1 MPKIGTIINMYNFVY
16 KRSADNFM
24 KVLLVN
30 GSPHKNGST
39 YSALR
44 EVETALNNEGIETSI
59 VWLGTEAISGCLAC
73 GYCSRNG
80 KCVKNDIVNEFA
92 QRAKNADGFVFGTPV
107 HFASASGAITSF
119 LDRVFYSASGAL
131 RHKPAAVITVAR
143 RGGTTAAYDQ
153 LVKYPAYAEMPIIS
167 SNYWNMV
174 HGAVASDV
182 PEDKEGMQTMRIL
195 GKNMAYFIKCIEA
208 GKKAGIELPQPEKKE
223 ITNFI
228 R

>member
-1 MPKIGTIINMYNFVY
+1 
-16 KRSADNFM
+16 M

-39 YSALR
+39 YVALR

-59 VWLGTEAISGCLAC
+59 VWLGTDAVSGCLAC

-107 HFASASGAITSF
+107 HYAGASGAIVSF
-119 LDRVFYSASGAL
+119 LDRLFYSSSSSL
-131 RHKPAAVITVAR
+131 RHKPAAIITAAR
-143 RGGTTAAYDQ
+143 RGGTTAAFDQ
-153 LVKYPAYAEMPIIS
+153 LIKYPAIAEMPIIS

-182 PEDKEGMQTMRIL
+182 AEDKEGMQTMRVL
-195 GKNMAYFIKCIEA
+195 GKNMAYFLKCIEA
-208 GKKAGIELPQPEKKE
+208 GKKAGINAPEREKKE

>member
-1 MPKIGTIINMYNFVY
+1 MCIILFTEGVRIY
-16 KRSADNFM
+16 FM

-39 YSALR
+39 YVALR

-59 VWLGTEAISGCLAC
+59 VWLGTDAISGCLAC

-107 HFASASGAITSF
+107 HYAGASGAIVSF
-119 LDRVFYSASGAL
+119 LDRLFYSASSSL
-131 RHKPAAVITVAR
+131 KHKPAAIITAAR

-153 LVKYPAYAEMPIIS
+153 LIKYPAIAEMPIIS

-182 PEDKEGMQTMRIL
+182 PEDKEGMQTMRVL

-208 GKKAGIELPQPEKKE
+208 GKKAGINLPEPEKKE

>member
-1 MPKIGTIINMYNFVY
+1 
-16 KRSADNFM
+16 M

-39 YSALR
+39 YVALR

-107 HFASASGAITSF
+107 HYAGASGAIASF
-119 LDRVFYSASGAL
+119 LDRLFYSASGSL

-153 LVKYPAYAEMPIIS
+153 LIKYPAIAEMPIIS

-195 GKNMAYFIKCIEA
+195 GRNMAYFIKCIDA
-208 GKKAGIELPQPEKKE
+208 GKKAGIELPQREKKE

>member
-1 MPKIGTIINMYNFVY
+1 
-16 KRSADNFM
+16 M

-59 VWLGTEAISGCLAC
+59 IWLGTEAISGCLAC

-80 KCVKNDIVNEFA
+80 KCVKNDVVNEFA

-119 LDRVFYSASGAL
+119 LDRVFYSASGSL

-153 LVKYPAYAEMPIIS
+153 LIKYPAYAEMPIIYS
-167 SNYWNMV
+167 KYWKMV

-208 GKKAGIELPQPEKKE
+208 GKKAGINLPEPEKKE

>member
-1 MPKIGTIINMYNFVY
+1 
-16 KRSADNFM
+16 M

-59 VWLGTEAISGCLAC
+59 IWLGTEAISGCLAC

-80 KCVKNDIVNEFA
+80 KCVKNDVVNEFA

-119 LDRVFYSASGAL
+119 LDRVFYSASGSL

-153 LVKYPAYAEMPIIS
+153 LIKYPAYTEMPIIS

-174 HGAVASDV
+174 HGAIASDV

-208 GKKAGIELPQPEKKE
+208 GKKAGINLPEPEKKE

>member
-1 MPKIGTIINMYNFVY
+1 
-16 KRSADNFM
+16 M

-39 YSALR
+39 YTALC
-44 EVETALNNEGIETSI
+44 EVEKALNSEGIETSI

-80 KCVKNDIVNEFA
+80 KCIKNDIVNEFA

-107 HFASASGAITSF
+107 HYAGASGAIASF
-119 LDRVFYSASGAL
+119 LDRLFYSASGSL
-131 RHKPAAVITVAR
+131 RHKPAAVITAAR

-153 LVKYPAYAEMPIIS
+153 LIKYPAIAEMPIIS

-195 GKNMAYFIKCIEA
+195 GKNMAYFIKCIDA
-208 GKKAGIELPQPEKKE
+208 GKKAGIELPEREKKE

>member
-1 MPKIGTIINMYNFVY
+1 
-16 KRSADNFM
+16 M

-39 YSALR
+39 YTALC
-44 EVETALNNEGIETSI
+44 EVEKALNSEGIETSI

-80 KCVKNDIVNEFA
+80 KCIKNDIVNEFA

-107 HFASASGAITSF
+107 HYAGASGAIVSF
-119 LDRVFYSASGAL
+119 LDRLFYSASGSL

-153 LVKYPAYAEMPIIS
+153 LIKYPAIAEMPIIS

-195 GKNMAYFIKCIEA
+195 GRNMAYFIKCIDA
-208 GKKAGIELPQPEKKE
+208 GKKAGIELPQREKKE

>member
-1 MPKIGTIINMYNFVY
+1 
-16 KRSADNFM
+16 M

-59 VWLGTEAISGCLAC
+59 IWLGTEAISGCLAC

-119 LDRVFYSASGAL
+119 LDRVFYSASGSL

-153 LVKYPAYAEMPIIS
+153 LIKYPAYAEMPIIS

-208 GKKAGIELPQPEKKE
+208 GKKAGINLPEPEKKE

>member
-1 MPKIGTIINMYNFVY
+1 MYNFVHKGVRIY
-16 KRSADNFM
+16 FM

-39 YSALR
+39 YVALR

-119 LDRVFYSASGAL
+119 LDRVFYSASGSL

-153 LVKYPAYAEMPIIS
+153 LIKYPAYAEMPIIS

-174 HGAVASDV
+174 YGAVASDV
-182 PEDKEGMQTMRIL
+182 SEDKEGMQTMRIL

-208 GKKAGIELPQPEKKE
+208 GKKAGINLPEPEKKE

>member
-1 MPKIGTIINMYNFVY
+1 
-16 KRSADNFM
+16 M

-39 YSALR
+39 YTALC
-44 EVETALNNEGIETSI
+44 EVEKALNSEGIETSI

-80 KCVKNDIVNEFA
+80 KCIKNDIVNEFA

-107 HFASASGAITSF
+107 HYAGASGAIVSF
-119 LDRVFYSASGAL
+119 LDRLFYSASGSL

-153 LVKYPAYAEMPIIS
+153 LIKYPAIAEMPIIS

-182 PEDKEGMQTMRIL
+182 PEDKEGMQTMRVL
-195 GKNMAYFIKCIEA
+195 GRNMAYFIKCIDA
-208 GKKAGIELPQPEKKE
+208 GKKAGIELPQREKKE

>member
-1 MPKIGTIINMYNFVY
+1 MYNFVHKGVRIY
-16 KRSADNFM
+16 FM

-39 YSALR
+39 YVALR

-119 LDRVFYSASGAL
+119 LDRVFYSASGSL

-153 LVKYPAYAEMPIIS
+153 LIKYPAYAEMPIIS

-182 PEDKEGMQTMRIL
+182 SEDKEGMQTMRIL

-208 GKKAGIELPQPEKKE
+208 GKKAGINLPEPEKKE

>member
-1 MPKIGTIINMYNFVY
+1 
-16 KRSADNFM
+16 M

-39 YSALR
+39 YTALC
-44 EVETALNNEGIETSI
+44 EVEKALNSEGIETSI

-92 QRAKNADGFVFGTPV
+92 QRAKNSDGFVFGTPV
-107 HFASASGAITSF
+107 HYAGASGAIVSF
-119 LDRVFYSASGAL
+119 LDRLFYSASGSL

-153 LVKYPAYAEMPIIS
+153 LIKYPAIAEMPIIS

-174 HGAVASDV
+174 HGLVASDV

-208 GKKAGIELPQPEKKE
+208 GKKAGIELPEREKKE

>member
-1 MPKIGTIINMYNFVY
+1 
-16 KRSADNFM
+16 M

-39 YSALR
+39 YTALC
-44 EVETALNNEGIETSI
+44 EVEKALNGEGIETSI

-80 KCVKNDIVNEFA
+80 KCIKNDIVNEFA

-107 HFASASGAITSF
+107 HYAGASGAIVSF
-119 LDRVFYSASGAL
+119 LDRLFYSASGSL
-131 RHKPAAVITVAR
+131 RHKPAAVITAAR

-153 LVKYPAYAEMPIIS
+153 LIKYPAIAEMPIIS

-182 PEDKEGMQTMRIL
+182 QEDKEGMQTMRIL
-195 GKNMAYFIKCIEA
+195 GKNMAYFIKCIDA
-208 GKKAGIELPQPEKKE
+208 GKKAGIELPEREKKE

>member
-1 MPKIGTIINMYNFVY
+1 MYNFVHKGVRIY
-16 KRSADNFM
+16 FM

-39 YSALR
+39 YVALR

-107 HFASASGAITSF
+107 HYAGASGAIVSF
-119 LDRVFYSASGAL
+119 LDRLFYFSSSSL
-131 RHKPAAVITVAR
+131 RHKPAAIITAAR
-143 RGGTTAAYDQ
+143 RGGTTAAFDQ
-153 LVKYPAYAEMPIIS
+153 LIKYPAIAEMPIIS

-182 PEDKEGMQTMRIL
+182 PEDKEGMQTMRVL
-195 GKNMAYFIKCIEA
+195 GKNMAYFLKCIEA
-208 GKKAGIELPQPEKKE
+208 GKKAGIELPTPEKKE

>member
-1 MPKIGTIINMYNFVY
+1 
-16 KRSADNFM
+16 M

-39 YSALR
+39 YTALC
-44 EVETALNNEGIETSI
+44 EVEKALNSEGIETSI

-92 QRAKNADGFVFGTPV
+92 QRAKNSDGFVFGTPV
-107 HFASASGAITSF
+107 HYAGASGAIVSF
-119 LDRVFYSASGAL
+119 LDRLFYSASGSL

-153 LVKYPAYAEMPIIS
+153 LIKYPAIAEMPIIS

-174 HGAVASDV
+174 HGLVASDV

-195 GKNMAYFIKCIEA
+195 GKNMAYFIKCIDA
-208 GKKAGIELPQPEKKE
+208 GKKAGIELPEREKKE

>member
-1 MPKIGTIINMYNFVY
+1 
-16 KRSADNFM
+16 M

-39 YSALR
+39 YAALR
-44 EVETALNNEGIETSI
+44 EVETALNSEGVETSI
-59 VWLGTEAISGCLAC
+59 VWLGSEAISGCLAC

-107 HFASASGAITSF
+107 HFAGASGAIVSF
-119 LDRVFYSASGAL
+119 LDRIFYSASGAM

-153 LVKYPAYAEMPIIS
+153 LIKYPAYAEMPIIS

-182 PEDKEGMQTMRIL
+182 AEDKEGLQTMRIL
-195 GKNMAYFIKCIEA
+195 GKNMAYFVKCIEA
-208 GKKAGIELPQPEKKE
+208 GKKAGISLSEPEKKE

>member
-1 MPKIGTIINMYNFVY
+1 MYNFVHKGVRIY
-16 KRSADNFM
+16 FM

-39 YSALR
+39 YVALR

-107 HFASASGAITSF
+107 HYAGASGVIVSF
-119 LDRVFYSASGAL
+119 LDRLFYSSSSSL
-131 RHKPAAVITVAR
+131 RHKPAAIITAAR
-143 RGGTTAAYDQ
+143 RGGTTAAFDQ
-153 LVKYPAYAEMPIIS
+153 LIKYPAIAEMPIIS

-182 PEDKEGMQTMRIL
+182 PEDKEGMQTMRVL
-195 GKNMAYFIKCIEA
+195 GKNMAYFLKCNEA
-208 GKKAGIELPQPEKKE
+208 GKKAGISLPEPEKKE

>member
-1 MPKIGTIINMYNFVY
+1 
-16 KRSADNFM
+16 M

-39 YSALR
+39 YTALC
-44 EVETALNNEGIETSI
+44 EVEKALNNEGIETSI
-59 VWLGTEAISGCLAC
+59 VWLGTDAISGCLAC

-107 HFASASGAITSF
+107 HYAGASGAITSF
-119 LDRVFYSASGAL
+119 LDRLFYSSSQDTFRL
-131 RHKPAAVITVAR
+131 KPAAVITVAR

-153 LVKYPAYAEMPIIS
+153 LIKYPAIAEMPIVS
-167 SNYWNMV
+167 SHYWNMV
-174 HGAVASDV
+174 HAAA
-182 PEDKEGMQTMRIL
+182 PEETKEDKEGMQCMRIL
-195 GKNMAYFIKCIEA
+195 GKNMAYFLKCIEA
-208 GKKAGIELPQPEKKE
+208 GKNNGISVPAPEKRE
-223 ITNFI
+223 ATNFI

>member
-1 MPKIGTIINMYNFVY
+1 
-16 KRSADNFM
+16 M

-39 YSALR
+39 YTALC
-44 EVETALNNEGIETSI
+44 EVEKALNSEGIETSI

-80 KCVKNDIVNEFA
+80 KCMKNDIVNEFA

-107 HFASASGAITSF
+107 HYAGASGAIVSF
-119 LDRVFYSASGAL
+119 LDRLFYSASGSL

-153 LVKYPAYAEMPIIS
+153 LIKYPAIAEMPIIS

-195 GKNMAYFIKCIEA
+195 GRNMAYFIKCIDA
-208 GKKAGIELPQPEKKE
+208 GKKAGIELPQREKKE

>member
-1 MPKIGTIINMYNFVY
+1 MYNFVHKGVRIY
-16 KRSADNFM
+16 FM

-39 YSALR
+39 YVALR

-107 HFASASGAITSF
+107 HYAGASGAIVSF
-119 LDRVFYSASGAL
+119 LDRLFYSSSSSL
-131 RHKPAAVITVAR
+131 RHKPAAIITAAR
-143 RGGTTAAYDQ
+143 RGGTTAAFDQ
-153 LVKYPAYAEMPIIS
+153 LIKYPAIAEMPIIS

-182 PEDKEGMQTMRIL
+182 PEDKEGMQTMRVL
-195 GKNMAYFIKCIEA
+195 GKNMAYFLKCIEA
-208 GKKAGIELPQPEKKE
+208 GKKAGISLPEPEKKE

>member
-1 MPKIGTIINMYNFVY
+1 
-16 KRSADNFM
+16 M

-39 YSALR
+39 YVALR

-107 HFASASGAITSF
+107 HYAGASGAIVSF
-119 LDRVFYSASGAL
+119 LDRLFYSSSSSL
-131 RHKPAAVITVAR
+131 KHKPAAIITAAR
-143 RGGTTAAYDQ
+143 RGGTTAAFDQ
-153 LVKYPAYAEMPIIS
+153 LIKYPAIAEMPIVS
-167 SNYWNMV
+167 SHYWNMV
-174 HGAVASDV
+174 HAAV
-182 PEDKEGMQTMRIL
+182 PEDAKEDEEGMQCMRIL

-208 GKKAGIELPQPEKKE
+208 GKKAGIAAPAAEKRDV
-223 ITNFI
+223 TNFI

>member
-1 MPKIGTIINMYNFVY
+1 
-16 KRSADNFM
+16 M

-39 YSALR
+39 YTALR
-44 EVETALNNEGIETSI
+44 EIENVLNADGIETSI

-92 QRAKNADGFVFGTPV
+92 QRAKTADGFVFGTPV
-107 HFASASGAITSF
+107 HYAGASGAITSF
-119 LDRVFYSASGAL
+119 LDRLLYSTSCEPL
-131 RHKPAAVITVAR
+131 RRKPAAIITVAR

-153 LVKYPAYAEMPIIS
+153 LIKYPAYAEMPIIS

-174 HGAVASDV
+174 HGLTPSDI
-182 PEDKEGMQTMRIL
+182 PEDREGIQTVRLL
-195 GKNMAYFIKCIEA
+195 GKNMAYFLRCIEA
-208 GKKAGIELPQPEKKE
+208 GKKAGIKAPEPEKKE

>member
-1 MPKIGTIINMYNFVY
+1 
-16 KRSADNFM
+16 M

-39 YSALR
+39 YAALR
-44 EVETALNNEGIETSI
+44 EVETSLNNEGIETSI
-59 VWLGTEAISGCLAC
+59 VWLGTDAISGCLGC

-80 KCVKNDIVNEFA
+80 KCAKNDIVNEFA

-107 HFASASGAITSF
+107 HYAGASGAITSF
-119 LDRVFYSASGAL
+119 LDRVFYSASGAM
-131 RHKPAAVITVAR
+131 RQKPAAVITVAR

-153 LVKYPAYAEMPIIS
+153 LIKYPAIAEMPIIS

-174 HGAVASDV
+174 HGAVPSDIA
-182 PEDKEGMQTMRIL
+182 EDKEGVQCMRIL
-195 GKNMAYFIKCIEA
+195 GRNMAYFLKCIDA
-208 GKKAGIELPQPEKKE
+208 GKKAGIEAPAPEKRDV
-223 ITNFI
+223 TNFI

>member
-1 MPKIGTIINMYNFVY
+1 
-16 KRSADNFM
+16 M

-39 YSALR
+39 YTALC
-44 EVETALNNEGIETSI
+44 EVEKALNGEGIETSI

-80 KCVKNDIVNEFA
+80 KCIKNDIVNEFA

-107 HFASASGAITSF
+107 HYAGASGAIVSF
-119 LDRVFYSASGAL
+119 LDRLFYSASGSL
-131 RHKPAAVITVAR
+131 RHKPAAVITAAR

-153 LVKYPAYAEMPIIS
+153 LIKYPAIAEMPIIS

-195 GKNMAYFIKCIEA
+195 GKNMAYFIKCIDA
-208 GKKAGIELPQPEKKE
+208 GKKAGIELPEREKKE

>member
-1 MPKIGTIINMYNFVY
+1 
-16 KRSADNFM
+16 M

-44 EVETALNNEGIETSI
+44 EIETSLNNEGIETSI
-59 VWLGTEAISGCLAC
+59 IWLGTEAISGCLAC

-80 KCVKNDIVNEFA
+80 KCIKNDIVNEFA

-107 HFASASGAITSF
+107 HYAGASGAIVSF
-119 LDRVFYSASGAL
+119 LDRLFYSASGSL
-131 RHKPAAVITVAR
+131 RHKPAAVITAAR

-153 LVKYPAYAEMPIIS
+153 LIKYPAIAEMPIIS

-195 GKNMAYFIKCIEA
+195 GKNMAYFIKCIDA
-208 GKKAGIELPQPEKKE
+208 GKKAGIELPEREKKE

>member
-1 MPKIGTIINMYNFVY
+1 
-16 KRSADNFM
+16 M

>member
-1 MPKIGTIINMYNFVY
+1 
-16 KRSADNFM
+16 M

-44 EVETALNNEGIETSI
+44 EVDTALNNEGIETSI
-59 VWLGTEAISGCLAC
+59 VWVGTEAISGCLAC

-208 GKKAGIELPQPEKKE
+208 GKKAGINLPEPEKKE

>member
-1 MPKIGTIINMYNFVY
+1 
-16 KRSADNFM
+16 M

-39 YSALR
+39 YVALR

-59 VWLGTEAISGCLAC
+59 VWLGTDAVSGCLAC

-107 HFASASGAITSF
+107 HYAGASGAIVSF
-119 LDRVFYSASGAL
+119 LDRLFYSASGSL

-153 LVKYPAYAEMPIIS
+153 LIKYPAIAEMPIIS

-174 HGAVASDV
+174 HGSVASDV

-195 GKNMAYFIKCIEA
+195 GKNMAYFIKCIDA
-208 GKKAGIELPQPEKKE
+208 GKKAGIAAPAAEKRDV
-223 ITNFI
+223 TNFI

>member
-1 MPKIGTIINMYNFVY
+1 
-16 KRSADNFM
+16 M

-39 YSALR
+39 YTALC
-44 EVETALNNEGIETSI
+44 EVEKALNSEGIETSI

-80 KCVKNDIVNEFA
+80 KCIKNDIVNEFA

-107 HFASASGAITSF
+107 HYAGASGAIVSF
-119 LDRVFYSASGAL
+119 LDRLFYSASGSL
-131 RHKPAAVITVAR
+131 RHKPAAVITAAR

-153 LVKYPAYAEMPIIS
+153 LIKYPAIAEMPIIS

-195 GKNMAYFIKCIEA
+195 GKNMAYFIKCIDA
-208 GKKAGIELPQPEKKE
+208 GKKAGIELPEREKKE